1 MVSSINTL
9 VQRVLTLGLSLSAA
23 ACASLPEPSAPMA
36 LGAAAAAPRGFV
48 EFCERQPGDCG
59 ASPGELAALQRQR
72 GASASTAAIQ
82 YDWSGVFAGGGQ
94 TARPVAVATAPAA
107 VATAGVGPMTYDW
120 SQAFARQLQP
130 AVNVAAIGDP
140 APAAAVVAAPRGEK
154 PALTPQ
160 LWSLINGVN
169 ERINRAIVQKTDLE
183 AYGVDELWSTP
194 IEAGGKYGDC
204 EDYVLEKR
212 RALLAAGVPKDAL
225 SIAVVSTFRGQTHA
239 VLLVA
244 TAQGEYV
251 LDNLSPWVLPWS
263 KTAYQWRERQVAGSA
278 ASWAFA
284 AGLPAPAQPAR
295 LLLASAR

>member
-36 LGAAAAAPRGFV
+36 IGAAATAPRGFV

-59 ASPGELAALQRQR
+59 ASAAELASLQHQR
-72 GASASTAAIQ
+72 GLSASTAAIQ
-82 YDWSGVFAGGGQ
+82 YDWSGVFAAEGQ
-94 TARPVAVATAPAA
+94 APRAVTTPKTSTGASSAALPVS
-107 VATAGVGPMTYDW
+107 YDW
-120 SQAFARQLQP
+120 SQAFARPVTP
-130 AVNVAAIGDP
+130 AMNVAAVGDP
-140 APAAAVVAAPRGEK
+140 SPAAAVVAASGSNT

-160 LWSLINGVN
+160 LWALIGSTN
-169 ERINRAIVQKTDLE
+169 ERINRAIVQKTDLD

-212 RALLAAGVPKDAL
+212 RALLAAGVPKSAL
-225 SIAVVSTFRGQTHA
+225 SIAVVSTYRGETHA
-239 VLLVA
+239 VLLVD

-251 LDNLSPWVLPWS
+251 LDNLSPWVLPWA

-278 ASWAFA
+278 SRWAYA
-284 AGLPAPAQPAR
+284 AAVSSAAPAR